1 VAGHTNGKLQD
12 LKDILAEVSDLSHAA
27 LLLEWDQET
36 YMPPGGVQSRS
47 EQLSTLLRL
56 SHVRFTSG
64 EVGGLLDSLEGKVDG
79 DFDSDDA
86 SLVRVTRRD
95 YEEARK
101 LSPDLIAEVAR
112 AGSTARPVWE
122 KARHDENYTLFAP
135 YLEKNVELNRRIADA
150 LGYKERP
157 YDALLNRTEPG
168 MKTSE
173 LEAIF
178 AELKEAIVPLVA
190 DIGRHADAVDDR
202 VLRREFDTDLQ
213 VSYALEVVK
222 RLGYDLERGRQDIS
236 THPFS
241 SGFGPDDVRITTR
254 VSREFFNECLFGSI
268 HESGHAMYE
277 QGMGRDIARTPL
289 YGGASPGVH
298 ESQSRLWENLVG
310 RGRAFWRY
318 FYPSLQAVFHE
329 SLHNVDEETFYRA
342 VNRSYPSLIRVEADE
357 VTYNMHV
364 LLRFELE
371 NEMLEGK
378 LKVMDLPEAW
388 NARVKSYLGV
398 DVPNDRD
405 ARGQA
410 QGEGPAGGM
419 ERSRQVL
426 SRRRRPQRSPGRPAG
441 HPLVFRQLRHLPRLH
456 DWQPD
461 RCSTDGE
468 SAGGHPRPRLTDRKR
483 RVRRAAR
490 LAAQERAPT
499 RAQVHAQRTDGA
511 RHGQAA
517 DSDAMDRLRA

>member
-1 VAGHTNGKLQD
+1 MAGHTNGKLQD

-135 YLEKNVELNRRIADA
+135 YLEKNVELNRRIADS

-298 ESQSRLWENLVG
+298 ESQSRLWENLIG
-310 RGRAFWRY
+310 RSRLFWRH

-398 DVPNDRD
+398 DVPNDRQGALQD
-405 ARGQA
+405 IHWSFVSFGIFPGYTIGNLIGAQLMEKVRADIPDLDSQIERGEFGA
-410 QGEGPAGGM
+410 LLGWLRKNVHRHGRKFTPNELM
-419 ERSRQVL
+419 ERAT
-426 SRRRRPQRSPGRPAG
+426 GK
-441 HPLVFRQLRHLPRLH
+441 PLTAMPWIAYV
-456 DWQPD
+456 
-461 RCSTDGE
+461 
-468 SAGGHPRPRLTDRKR
+468 RKKFGALYGLQT
-483 RVRRAAR
+483 AA
-490 LAAQERAPT
+490 
-499 RAQVHAQRTDGA
+499 HN
-511 RHGQAA
+511 
-517 DSDAMDRLRA
+517 

>member
-1 VAGHTNGKLQD
+1 MAGHTNGKLQD

-298 ESQSRLWENLVG
+298 ESQSRLWENLIG
-310 RGRAFWRY
+310 RSRPFWRH

-398 DVPNDRD
+398 DVPNDRQGALQD
-405 ARGQA
+405 IHWSFVSFGIFPGYTIGNLIGAQLMEKVRADIPDLDSQIERGEFGA
-410 QGEGPAGGM
+410 LLGWLRKNVHRHGRKFTPNELM
-419 ERSRQVL
+419 ERAT
-426 SRRRRPQRSPGRPAG
+426 GK
-441 HPLVFRQLRHLPRLH
+441 PLTAMPWIAYV
-456 DWQPD
+456 
-461 RCSTDGE
+461 
-468 SAGGHPRPRLTDRKR
+468 RKKFGALYGLQT
-483 RVRRAAR
+483 AA
-490 LAAQERAPT
+490 
-499 RAQVHAQRTDGA
+499 HN
-511 RHGQAA
+511 
-517 DSDAMDRLRA
+517 